1 MAALTAIL
9 CVNWPLLA
17 DAVIFHVLLGVCD
30 LIVKGSS
37 PLNIYRPPMKLRQG
51 NIFTSVCHVGG
62 GWVSQVPCPFRGS
75 GYVQDVGGCVRGGT
89 PGHIGYGRQTGGTHP
104 TGMISCSG
112 RFLPCSE
119 PCCRCISRSLNSP
132 RLHTPA
138 PNGPS
143 SRLDLSK
150 KPVIIK
156 HQQIYGLFTRK
167 EIQLVTDIQ
176 PIFI

>member
-1 MAALTAIL
+1 MRGSFDLLNVTCKQLNRTALNPFLNSTKNGGIDARCKRSLNIVAALTAIL

-75 GYVQDVGGCVRGGT
+75 GYVQDVGGCVRGDHPRT
-89 PGHIGYGRQTGGTHP
+89 YWIRSANGRYA
-104 TGMISCSG
+104 SYWND
-112 RFLPCSE
+112 FLF
-119 PCCRCISRSLNSP
+119 RKI
-132 RLHTPA
+132 
-138 PNGPS
+138 
-143 SRLDLSK
+143 
-150 KPVIIK
+150 
-156 HQQIYGLFTRK
+156 FT
-167 EIQLVTDIQ
+167 V
-176 PIFI
+176 F